1 MVIKLLKCYNR
12 FLINFKYYK
21 TDKSNCNHG
30 GELKMTK
37 IGYKPLVALAL
48 AVLMSLVAVS
58 AVPAGNQGN
67 TIYID
72 DSGSGLIPDGPTNC
86 YIINESGKYLL
97 NESLTHGLKIIANDV
112 TLDGNGYN
120 LTNRIAFGV
129 QVYNCSDVTVRD
141 MDIFGC
147 NWAGI
152 ALGEASDCMV
162 EKNCVTD
169 CGKAWGTPGINLWGS
184 VCNKI
189 INNYVYNNTGCGI
202 KANDIAN
209 VESERSIYN
218 KIHANTVLENPLGD
232 ICVNESVNDVSGN
245 HVTPEEE

>member
-1 MVIKLLKCYNR
+1 
-12 FLINFKYYK
+12 
-21 TDKSNCNHG
+21 
-30 GELKMTK
+30 MT
-37 IGYKPLVALAL
+37 L
-48 AVLMSLVAVS
+48 AVLVSLVAVS

-120 LTNRIAFGV
+120 LTNSIAFGV

-147 NWAGI
+147 KWAGI

-162 EKNCVTD
+162 EKNCVTG
-169 CGKAWGTPGINLWGS
+169 CTWGINVWGGS
-184 VCNKI
+184 VDNKI
-189 INNYVYNNTGCGI
+189 INNDVYNSTKVGI
-202 KANDIAN
+202 NLAEADPK
-209 VESERSIYN
+209 EEEGSEGN
-218 KIHANTVLENPLGD
+218 KVHANTVLYNTED
-232 ICVNESVNDVSGN
+232 ISADEELNDVSGN